1 MIKGEFKKRFDD
13 LWDGYEFNVSK
24 LDEIMD
30 EAHKE
35 YPLESNPRYRIEFR
49 TEKEK
54 RYYVKIGCTHEGINR
69 TLLDNDRDA
78 WFLKWFGEVKPE

>member
-35 YPLESNPRYRIEFR
+35 FEELVRGDPLDWIHHCGEKMESYKKLI
-49 TEKEK
+49 
-54 RYYVKIGCTHEGINR
+54 
-69 TLLDNDRDA
+69 
-78 WFLKWFGEVKPE
+78 LKWFGEVKIE